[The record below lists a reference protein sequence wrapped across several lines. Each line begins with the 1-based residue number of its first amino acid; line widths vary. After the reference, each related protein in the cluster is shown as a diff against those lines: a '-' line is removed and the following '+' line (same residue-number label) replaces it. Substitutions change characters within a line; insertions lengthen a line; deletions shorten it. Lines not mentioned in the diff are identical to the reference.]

1 VYLMRRNYQVFMNA
15 IKMILNKQSIRK
27 YFSNIMSLKIRW
39 TFFALIITNRY
50 NQDILKEID
59 IVIHWDKKI
68 LTSYFELKDATIIV
82 YQIIKRKKL

>member
-1 VYLMRRNYQVFMNA
+1 MRRNYQVFMNA

-27 YFSNIMSLKIRW
+27 YFSNIMSSKIRW

-82 YQIIKRKKL
+82 YQIIKRKEM